1 MQQQQQQPLW
11 QVRGPGDQEDT
22 ANTRFTSSSSGSRS
36 AHLNETTPLVNVSA
50 DVANNGEQAADNA
63 ASTRGQAPQFC
74 NSQPQHH
81 FQYRSITVEHRVLL
95 NDLPQY
101 EADSENEEDDDDNN
115 NNNHDGHA
123 RDGRSTPSTLS
134 QSGGV
139 MEDDR
144 LKTLDEYEM
153 YLNYYSHQ
161 GLGRGSLGSRTMMM
175 LLPGGV
181 RRRSPRHFY
190 LLATM
195 TVVLTT
201 IFATFVAMIANMA
214 ERGYY
219 HHQSNELEREG
230 RRHSGNDDPFDSAT
244 ILASSGYVYATDF
257 ADESTT
263 LADLAQ
269 MMLPAWYEL
278 TAAQL
283 PIFNPKVMPSEVYDS
298 RKIILKTRDLLDA
311 LGPVYQPTSSFRLK
325 KKHPRRQLRKE
336 EDILRTLRFHLN
348 RGYVRI
354 GEFQDLHNAH
364 VLYNGAPSYLLI
376 VSRCLSSVWHLSPYT
391 FSSHSFIVH
400 AVHQLVAA
408 RGRVLDW
415 RDAFESFIK
424 SHDIDAFLSAPSKG
438 CFDRTDSRSHLFWGE
453 INNTPC
459 GSNLAT
465 PTLALLASKQLTRA
479 SGYLHKS
486 LQLNSIVSAEAHVAY
501 HDLRKELRSLFD
513 EFELFGFCM
522 FASNDPAT
530 TRNAVL
536 HTIKKARK
544 LLGDI
549 NDDYTAYS
557 IYVENRSY
565 DDLQKELSARIGAS
579 WIQFKDWA
587 HDVDLKGTLACLAKD
602 MKYASRSSIP
612 LKAFLQ
618 QRVSAPTKHLVIG
631 NPAGDADSIISAIV
645 LAYVESIKGGEKK
658 TPVIS
663 ISEREM
669 NTTRPEVSLL
679 LDLVGVSEPSSSLLF
694 VDSPAIK
701 RDISASGVDVTLVDH
716 NTLDERFV
724 PKRGKKGWRVQ
735 EILDHHRDEGNYRDT
750 CSNSGRNI
758 AFQNDKALVSSTC
771 TLIAEKLQEVW
782 DPPFPASIAL
792 LLLGIILLD
801 TVNLSPAVGKVTNR
815 DIDSVD
821 ALLNNTRWT
830 RLSGHTWSIL
840 GIEEAD
846 PRPDPSKLFN
856 LLQDTKYD
864 KEYWS
869 KLSVA
874 DGLRYDYK
882 DFAVSE
888 VGTSKFGVSTLLMPM
903 ESFLS
908 KKRFRSSLRQ
918 FMDEEE
924 ISFLVLMFASQVDG
938 GGGVHRQLSLC
949 GKDIPSDGILLRV
962 AEYLN
967 NPGLDFGGDGLNLQ
981 PVDVAHT
988 TATAFTNRGITI
1000 QTFDQNNIQPSR
1012 KQIGPMLELFF
1023 NASGINI

>member
-1 MQQQQQQPLW
+1 M
-11 QVRGPGDQEDT
+11 
-22 ANTRFTSSSSGSRS
+22 
-36 AHLNETTPLVNVSA
+36 
-50 DVANNGEQAADNA
+50 
-63 ASTRGQAPQFC
+63 
-74 NSQPQHH
+74 
-81 FQYRSITVEHRVLL
+81 
-95 NDLPQY
+95 
-101 EADSENEEDDDDNN
+101 
-115 NNNHDGHA
+115 
-123 RDGRSTPSTLS
+123 
-134 QSGGV
+134 
-139 MEDDR
+139 
-144 LKTLDEYEM
+144 
-153 YLNYYSHQ
+153 
-161 GLGRGSLGSRTMMM
+161 
-175 LLPGGV
+175 
-181 RRRSPRHFY
+181 
-190 LLATM
+190 
-195 TVVLTT
+195 
-201 IFATFVAMIANMA
+201 
-214 ERGYY
+214 
-219 HHQSNELEREG
+219 
-230 RRHSGNDDPFDSAT
+230 
-244 ILASSGYVYATDF
+244 
-257 ADESTT
+257 
-263 LADLAQ
+263 
-269 MMLPAWYEL
+269 
-278 TAAQL
+278 
-283 PIFNPKVMPSEVYDS
+283 
-298 RKIILKTRDLLDA
+298 
-311 LGPVYQPTSSFRLK
+311 
-325 KKHPRRQLRKE
+325 
-336 EDILRTLRFHLN
+336 
-348 RGYVRI
+348 
-354 GEFQDLHNAH
+354 
-364 VLYNGAPSYLLI
+364 
-376 VSRCLSSVWHLSPYT
+376 
-391 FSSHSFIVH
+391 
-400 AVHQLVAA
+400 
-408 RGRVLDW
+408 
-415 RDAFESFIK
+415 
-424 SHDIDAFLSAPSKG
+424 
-438 CFDRTDSRSHLFWGE
+438 
-453 INNTPC
+453 TPC
-459 GSNLAT
+459 GNNLAT

-479 SGYLHKS
+479 SDYLHKS
-486 LQLNSIVSAEAHVAY
+486 LQLNNIVNEEAHLVY

-522 FASNDPAT
+522 FASNDPTT

-587 HDVDLKGTLACLAKD
+587 HDVDLKGTLAYLAKD
-602 MKYASRSSIP
+602 MKEASRSSIP

-701 RDISASGVDVTLVDH
+701 RDISASRVDVTLVDH
-716 NTLDERFV
+716 NTLDARFV
-724 PKRGKKGWRVQ
+724 PKRGKKGWCVQ

-750 CSNSGRNI
+750 CSNSDRNI
-758 AFQNDKALVSSTC
+758 AFQDDKALVSSTC

-792 LLLGIILLD
+792 LLLGTILLD

-830 RLSGHTWSIL
+830 RLSDHTWSRL
-840 GIEEAD
+840 GIEDAD

-856 LLQDTKYD
+856 LLQDTKYN
-864 KEYWS
+864 EEFWS
-869 KLSVA
+869 KLSVS

-882 DFAVSE
+882 DFAVGE
-888 VGTSKFGVSTLLMPM
+888 AGTSKFGVSTVLMPM

-908 KKRFRSSLRQ
+908 KKRFRSKLRQ
-918 FMDEEE
+918 FMDEKE
-924 ISFLVLMFASQVDG
+924 ISFLVLMFASQVDDG
-938 GGGVHRQLSLC
+938 RGVHRQLSLC
-949 GKDIPSDGILLRV
+949 GKDIPSDDILLRV

-988 TATAFTNRGITI
+988 TATAFTNNRGITI

>member
-1 MQQQQQQPLW
+1 
-11 QVRGPGDQEDT
+11 
-22 ANTRFTSSSSGSRS
+22 
-36 AHLNETTPLVNVSA
+36 
-50 DVANNGEQAADNA
+50 
-63 ASTRGQAPQFC
+63 
-74 NSQPQHH
+74 
-81 FQYRSITVEHRVLL
+81 
-95 NDLPQY
+95 
-101 EADSENEEDDDDNN
+101 
-115 NNNHDGHA
+115 
-123 RDGRSTPSTLS
+123 
-134 QSGGV
+134 
-139 MEDDR
+139 
-144 LKTLDEYEM
+144 
-153 YLNYYSHQ
+153 
-161 GLGRGSLGSRTMMM
+161 M
-175 LLPGGV
+175 LLPGGA

-190 LLATM
+190 LLATICA
-195 TVVLTT
+195 TFT

-244 ILASSGYVYATDF
+244 ILSSSGYVYATDF

-311 LGPVYQPTSSFRLK
+311 LGPVYQPTSNFRLK

-364 VLYNGAPSYLLI
+364 VLYN
-376 VSRCLSSVWHLSPYT
+376 
-391 FSSHSFIVH
+391 
-400 AVHQLVAA
+400 VHQLVAA

-453 INNTPC
+453 MNNTPC

-486 LQLNSIVSAEAHVAY
+486 LQLNSIVNAEAHLVY

-522 FASNDPAT
+522 FASYPAT

-587 HDVDLKGTLACLAKD
+587 HYVDLKGTLAYLAKD

-716 NTLDERFV
+716 NTLDETFV

-750 CSNSGRNI
+750 CSNSDRNI

-792 LLLGIILLD
+792 LLLGTILLD

-815 DIDSVD
+815 DIDSVA

-846 PRPDPSKLFN
+846 PRPDPTRLFR
-856 LLQDTKYD
+856 LLQNTKYD
-864 KEYWS
+864 EEFWS

-888 VGTSKFGVSTLLMPM
+888 AGTSKFGVSTLLMPM

-918 FMDEEE
+918 FMVEEE

-981 PVDVAHT
+981 PVDVADT